1 MVSTSVLLVQFRRTG
16 MREPDESELLK
27 WLKFVCKRVLEF
39 IFLAA
44 WFLMAWALNE
54 YLVKRLSLDG
64 APKLMLYILEFIF
77 DISTL
82 YELLKLLFWPR
93 RKNNRYYQWWR

>member
-1 MVSTSVLLVQFRRTG
+1 MNH
-16 MREPDESELLK
+16 PDESEFLI
-27 WLKFVCKRVLEF
+27 WLKFICKRVLEF

-54 YLVKRLSLDG
+54 YVVKQLPLEGMPRV
-64 APKLMLYILEFIF
+64 MLYILEFIF
-77 DISTL
+77 DVSTL

-93 RKNNRYYQWWR
+93 KKNGKYYQWWR